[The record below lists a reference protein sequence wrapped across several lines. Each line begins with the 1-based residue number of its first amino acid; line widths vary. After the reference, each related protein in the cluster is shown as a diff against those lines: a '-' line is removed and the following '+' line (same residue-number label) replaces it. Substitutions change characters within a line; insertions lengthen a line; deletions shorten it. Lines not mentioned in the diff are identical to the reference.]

1 MKTILEFI
9 ALGALFFFLSGCAVD
24 YTTKTGG
31 KVRFEL
37 TGTPEEYLEAGRSFR
52 K

>member
-1 MKTILEFI
+1 MKLLLAIFGL
-9 ALGALFFFLSGCAVD
+9 ALTGCAVD

-37 TGTPEEYLEAGRSFR
+37 TGSPTEYLEAGRSYR

>member
-1 MKTILEFI
+1 MKLLLA
-9 ALGALFFFLSGCAVD
+9 ALCLALTGCAVD

-31 KVRFEL
+31 RFRFEL
-37 TGTPEEYLEAGRSFR
+37 TGSPTEYLEASKSYR

>member
-1 MKTILEFI
+1 MKLLLVM
-9 ALGALFFFLSGCAVD
+9 AGLFLSGCAVD

-31 KVRFEL
+31 KFRFEL
-37 TGTPEEYLEAGRSFR
+37 TGKPTEYLEASRSYR

>member
-1 MKTILEFI
+1 MKILL
-9 ALGALFFFLSGCAVD
+9 AMLCLTLTGCAVD

-31 KVRFEL
+31 RFRFEL
-37 TGTPEEYLEAGRSFR
+37 TGSPTEYIEAGRSYR

>member
-1 MKTILEFI
+1 MKLLLVV
-9 ALGALFFFLSGCAVD
+9 AGLFLSGCAVD

-31 KVRFEL
+31 KFRFEL
-37 TGTPEEYLEAGRSFR
+37 TGSPTESREAGRSYR